1 MLHGPAGSVCFDH
14 ADTAA
19 NTPPSPRRS
28 RSHQRDP
35 DLAPLP
41 LRQVPQPARPPRR
54 VPGSACIASGA
65 TPQPGSAA
73 GRRGLGSGYGQKV
86 VTSRAEL
93 KTDPVQKG
101 SPLWTAAA
109 IRYPVEIIYL
119 ASDHRRI
126 HFWTPCGG
134 GRRRRRWHSQW
145 SRGFEGSLPF
155 GTGLFGA
162 PGPRDHFL
170 HVS

>member
-1 MLHGPAGSVCFDH
+1 MIVPAATPVGGDGKSVGRWFEVAVATAEGRLDSTPEADRSAVRACCDRHGLP
-14 ADTAA
+14 
-19 NTPPSPRRS
+19 
-28 RSHQRDP
+28 
-35 DLAPLP
+35 PLP
-41 LRQVPQPARPPRR
+41 
-54 VPGSACIASGA
+54 
-65 TPQPGSAA
+65 
-73 GRRGLGSGYGQKV
+73 GLGSGYGQKV